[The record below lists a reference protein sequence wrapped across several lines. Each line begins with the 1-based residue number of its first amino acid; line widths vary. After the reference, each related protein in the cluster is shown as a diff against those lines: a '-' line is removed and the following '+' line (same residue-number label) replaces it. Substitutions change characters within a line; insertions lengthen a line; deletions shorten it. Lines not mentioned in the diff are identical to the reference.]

1 MSRWG
6 MSRWGMYRWA
16 ILLMGLLAGCS
27 PVGVLNALAPT
38 DGVSVTRDLAY
49 GDAPRQSL
57 DVYAPV
63 EGRSPV
69 IVFLYGGGW
78 RSGDK
83 AMYRFVA
90 SALAARGYVTV
101 VPDYRVYPEA
111 LYPDFLRDAAQAV
124 AWTKREIGRFGG
136 DPCRIT
142 LMGHSAGAYIAVM
155 LGLDRRW
162 LREQAVD
169 PDRDIAAVV
178 GLSGPYDFLPLRDP
192 ELQAIFAPSGD
203 LRTSQPI
210 AYARG
215 DAPPML
221 LAHGRIDRVV
231 WPLNTIRLAEAVR
244 AQGGR
249 VEERIYP
256 VLGHAPMVG
265 ALAGPLRW
273 MAPVMADVDAFVAGG
288 AHTCSADLA
297 AVGP

>member
-1 MSRWG
+1 MRAWG
-6 MSRWGMYRWA
+6 KHRVA
-16 ILLMGLLAGCS
+16 IMLMGMLAGCS

-38 DGVSVTRDLAY
+38 DGVTVTVDVPY
-49 GDAPRQSL
+49 GAEPRQSL
-57 DVYAPV
+57 DVYAPA

-90 SALAARGYVTV
+90 SALAARGYATI
-101 VPDYRVYPEA
+101 VPDYRVYPTA

-124 AWTKREIGRFGG
+124 AWTRREIGRYGG

-162 LREQAVD
+162 LAEYAVD
-169 PDRDIAAVV
+169 PDRDIAGIV

-192 ELQAIFAPSGD
+192 ELQTIFAPSGD

-231 WPLNTIRLAEAVR
+231 WPLNTIRLAAALR

-256 VLGHAPMVG
+256 ALGHAPMVG

-273 MAPVMADVDAFVAGG
+273 LAPVMADVDAFVGG
-288 AHTCSADLA
+288 ETRACSADLA